1 MRLQPLGAKE
11 TRPSE
16 ECGQG
21 RIDLQGTP
29 IPLKGLERHGIELRF
44 VKNSFR
50 ERNTDFPYLSFFRE
64 YGVGFTV

>member
-1 MRLQPLGAKE
+1 MRLQPLDTEEA
-11 TRPSE
+11 RLSE

-21 RIDLQGTP
+21 CIDLQGTS
-29 IPLKGLERHGIELRF
+29 IPLKGLERHGTALRI

-50 ERNTDFPYLSFFRE
+50 ERNADFPYLSFFRE